1 MPRTLSGTTPVNGGY
16 GYLPRQSVTFYSH
29 SFLCRAAPKP
39 PSERS
44 KDLLTRVAYFVSNA
58 LASGNTSP
66 LTSTDYLTCR
76 NSKGRYSHL
85 RYLTTPE
92 MEPEFSRTIELTDE
106 DMDMLRGLCLYEKQR
121 GRDCD
126 PAKVLSNALSVAY
139 DLAQA
144 DS

>member
-1 MPRTLSGTTPVNGGY
+1 
-16 GYLPRQSVTFYSH
+16 
-29 SFLCRAAPKP
+29 
-39 PSERS
+39 
-44 KDLLTRVAYFVSNA
+44 
-58 LASGNTSP
+58 
-66 LTSTDYLTCR
+66 
-76 NSKGRYSHL
+76 
-85 RYLTTPE
+85 